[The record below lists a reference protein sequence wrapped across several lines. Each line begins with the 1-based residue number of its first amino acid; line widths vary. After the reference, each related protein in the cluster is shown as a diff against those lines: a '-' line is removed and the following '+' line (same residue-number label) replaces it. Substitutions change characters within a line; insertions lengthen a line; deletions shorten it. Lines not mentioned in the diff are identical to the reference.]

1 MLHFAAG
8 VCDRLLRNR
17 RVSGRHAFGGLY
29 GGGSRKD
36 FFARIFIPVPG
47 IINAAEL
54 LAGPNRRMLVGLIQ
68 RDYGNRRTGHG
79 GQSGIAVRVDIQ
91 QLVQVL

>member
-1 MLHFAAG
+1 MAA
-8 VCDRLLRNR
+8 VAC
-17 RVSGRHAFGGLY
+17 
-29 GGGSRKD
+29 KD

-47 IINAAEL
+47 VINAAEL

-68 RDYGNRRTGHG
+68 RDYGQPAYGTWR
-79 GQSGIAVRVDIQ
+79 SAGIAVRVDIQ

>member
-1 MLHFAAG
+1 MLHFATG

-17 RVSGRHAFGGLY
+17 CVSDRHAFGGLY
-29 GGGSRKD
+29 GSGSRKD

-47 IINAAEL
+47 VINAAEL
-54 LAGPNRRMLVGLIQ
+54 LAGLNGWMFVGLIQ
-68 RDYGNRRTGHG
+68 WNCGDWRTGHG
-79 GQSGIAVRVDIQ
+79 GQPGIAVRVDIQ